1 MGYRLEAEMND
12 RDFLILKYLSE
23 FQNITKAAEALFIS
37 QPALTARIKQLELEL
52 DTKLIQSSNKGV
64 YLTQTGMTAAA
75 FAGEML
81 KKIDELKES
90 IKVIEGKDADVIKIM
105 APVIITRHY
114 LPALIDKYR
123 EQHRKTKFEITSVSS
138 STVARLMKENRC
150 HIGFIRND
158 FGWGED
164 ERHLLGTNYI
174 AAVSMTPFEIADL
187 PNMNRVDY
195 KTDPYYQKMLNTW
208 WKKTFA
214 TNPRVDI
221 LVDSLELCRV
231 MVYRGLGFGLLPSVF
246 LPECPS
252 AYSHILKNKQ
262 GNPIERNTWLV
273 YNQNSLKN
281 KPVMEFID
289 FIKQN
294 EFSDF
299 LRLTIH

>member
-1 MGYRLEAEMND
+1 MTD

-23 FQNITKAAEALFIS
+23 FQNITKTAEALFIS

-64 YLTQTGMTAAA
+64 YLTQTGLTAAA
-75 FAGEML
+75 FANDML
-81 KKIDELKES
+81 KKMDELKER
-90 IKVIEGKDADVIKIM
+90 IKMIEGKDTDIIKIM
-105 APVIITRHY
+105 APVIITQHY
-114 LPALIDKYR
+114 LPTLIDKYR
-123 EQHRKTKFEITSVSS
+123 EQHSKTKFEITSASS

-164 ERHLLGTNYI
+164 ERYLLGTNYI
-174 AAVSMTPFEIADL
+174 AAVSTTPFEIADL

-195 KTDPYYQKMLNTW
+195 KTDTYYQKMLNTW

-214 TNPRVDI
+214 KEPKVDI

-231 MVYRGLGFGLLPSVF
+231 MVYKGLGFGLLPSVF

-262 GNPIERNTWLV
+262 GKPIERNTWLV
-273 YNQNSLKN
+273 YNENNIKN
-281 KPVMEFID
+281 KSVKDFVD

-299 LRLTIH
+299 LRLTIHEGAKFH